1 MLYITKYQP
10 KTSNE
15 VIGQDKAITQLKD
28 FITNYKQKK
37 QRAALLFGSIGVGK
51 TCSVYALIK
60 ELDYDILEINSS
72 DLRNQKNMTSFLNSA
87 LGQQSLFFRPKVI
100 LIDEIDNIS
109 GVKDRGAVPAL
120 VKAIT
125 KSSFPVI
132 LTANDPYNQKLK
144 ALRKC
149 CQLIEYD
156 KLGYKIVAGHLTN
169 ICNQEKITF
178 EEKAINTLARQVDGD
193 LRGALIDLQIC
204 STNNS
209 FIFNDVVNLSD
220 RKRTETIINALR
232 LIFKS
237 STVEN
242 ALPALNDTDVNMNE
256 VFLWMDANLPKEYGN
271 KDLARAYEHLSRA
284 DVFNGRIRNNQ
295 HWRFLVYISNLLTA
309 GISSAKSERSSN
321 FVQYKPTMRLLRIW
335 QSNMKNAKKKD
346 IAAKLAAHTHV
357 STKVALEQIPYYQ
370 TIFKKGAG
378 AEIASELELTN
389 DEINWLKK

>member
-1 MLYITKYQP
+1 
-10 KTSNE
+10 
-15 VIGQDKAITQLKD
+15 
-28 FITNYKQKK
+28 
-37 QRAALLFGSIGVGK
+37 
-51 TCSVYALIK
+51 
-60 ELDYDILEINSS
+60 
-72 DLRNQKNMTSFLNSA
+72 
-87 LGQQSLFFRPKVI
+87 
-100 LIDEIDNIS
+100 
-109 GVKDRGAVPAL
+109 
-120 VKAIT
+120 
-125 KSSFPVI
+125 
-132 LTANDPYNQKLK
+132 
-144 ALRKC
+144 
-149 CQLIEYD
+149 
-156 KLGYKIVAGHLTN
+156 
-169 ICNQEKITF
+169 

-378 AEIASELELTN
+378 AE
-389 DEINWLKK
+389 